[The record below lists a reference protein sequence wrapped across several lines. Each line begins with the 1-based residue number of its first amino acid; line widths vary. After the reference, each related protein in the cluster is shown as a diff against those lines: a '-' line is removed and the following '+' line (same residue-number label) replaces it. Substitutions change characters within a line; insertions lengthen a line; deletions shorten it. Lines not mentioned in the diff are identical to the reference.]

1 MAAPILTNVTVSARD
16 TSGTASAAYASAPA
30 VGSTLI
36 AIIIGGSTFS
46 PANEGTTL
54 ADDATGGTNTWA
66 RKVSVGCRGSM
77 SQPDVSI
84 WTAPCER
91 TKAGLTVTLT
101 PNYGL
106 YGYLIIG
113 EITGADP
120 TATDTPAGYDN
131 STTPGVDFA
140 PTTDAETLLIGVS
153 QSDDTGAEAYSLP
166 GAPWS
171 DVSTGANGGAFYSIV
186 SSQRTS
192 TGSDDLAWGAWA
204 AANQWCACGV
214 VFKASGGAPPAAPPP
229 RASGMLMGYW

>member
-16 TSGTASAAYASAPA
+16 TSGTVSAAYVSEPA
-30 VGSTLI
+30 VGSLLV
-36 AIIIGGSTFS
+36 AIVIGGGTFS
-46 PANEGTTL
+46 PTNAGTSL
-54 ADDATGGTNTWA
+54 ADDATGGSNTWTLLTA
-66 RKVSVGCRGSM
+66 QGIAGSLGYN
-77 SQPDVSI
+77 DVSI

-101 PNYGL
+101 PNYQL

-120 TATDTPAGYDN
+120 TATDTPAGYAN
-131 STTPGVDFA
+131 STTPSVDFA
-140 PTTDAETLLIGVS
+140 PTTDAETLLIAAS
-153 QSDDTGAEAYSLP
+153 QSDETGAEAYSLP

-171 DVSTGANGGAFYSIV
+171 DVSTGANGSAYYSVV

-204 AANQWCACGV
+204 TSNAWCACGV

-229 RASGMLMGYW
+229 RSPGMLMGYW